1 MRKHLITAA
10 FALVLG
16 STAFAAKPPTSGG
29 GTTNPKL
36 GYVAIL
42 SSGARELRLANEDG
56 TGSVKLASTANHGQ
70 MTLSLGPHAS
80 GKLSYNDGG
89 NLHLLTYEVGATG
102 PRTVSDVVIVGTSS
116 RGFGY
121 HRFSPTGAHIAYVM
135 PGTND
140 IYLYDVATGQ
150 SSPLLSVTGGYI
162 GDLDFSH
169 DGSQV
174 IYSVTTS
181 PDLLQVELR
190 AVPVAGGNPT
200 VLPISGQYGDFRV
213 GHQDDRI
220 VADTMGNFDGL
231 SKLISADGSTVTPL
245 RNGYVPDLRCDDA
258 VVILQ
263 VRNGD
268 KQGTVSL
275 LKYEIATGVT
285 TTFSRSGNYW
295 PDYFPDC

>member
-1 MRKHLITAA
+1 
-10 FALVLG
+10 
-16 STAFAAKPPTSGG
+16 
-29 GTTNPKL
+29 
-36 GYVAIL
+36 
-42 SSGARELRLANEDG
+42 
-56 TGSVKLASTANHGQ
+56 
-70 MTLSLGPHAS
+70 
-80 GKLSYNDGG
+80 
-89 NLHLLTYEVGATG
+89 
-102 PRTVSDVVIVGTSS
+102 
-116 RGFGY
+116 
-121 HRFSPTGAHIAYVM
+121 M

-190 AVPVAGGNPT
+190 SVPVAGGNPT